1 MESDDRW
8 FNNPQYRIKVTKDTK
23 LYISLMQEDEKITGQ
38 PYVPVSFMIATT
50 KSRVER
56 IWQRPPEGDIIAEV
70 NANGAIT
77 NTRELTHFLTLKKP
91 EGKEK
96 GSKIYMIIP
105 NIIETKEAKKDEGR
119 KFYLRL
125 LSPDS
130 IDVSELP

>member
-1 MESDDRW
+1 M
-8 FNNPQYRIKVTKDTK
+8 
-23 LYISLMQEDEKITGQ
+23 
-38 PYVPVSFMIATT
+38 
-50 KSRVER
+50 
-56 IWQRPPEGDIIAEV
+56 